1 MKSLFRGFAAF
12 LLLVSIAFSASAKTV
27 DMSDFADGEGWK
39 RFSAVLVADGFMKP
53 GANEFDTQGL
63 SVPAYQHKLTAEQ
76 RASVNFDA
84 FHRLNIMTNNLPEVI
99 SVDQFR
105 RVAGNLKLP
114 DVQVVAAAKTSTTP
128 TTLAPAA
135 TAPQVQTPPVPVVT
149 AENVRQQLNELSA
162 SVDGK
167 YNGIKSRVEEL
178 KAELKKTALKSD
190 IAKIVEETQTII
202 NLTNRVK
209 VVEGK
214 VEKLE
219 LAVNHP
225 ETGLASVNGKAQTAY
240 NTAMTASDDVGKLT
254 KKVSELT
261 NSVRGLANGFDDVW
275 VAIAVIGLIALL
287 AVVMSIVAILRR
299 GPSAKTAAWEDRTP
313 PVL

>member
-12 LLLVSIAFSASAKTV
+12 LLLSIAFSASAKTV

-149 AENVRQQLNELSA
+149 TENVQQMLDKLSK

-202 NLTNRVK
+202 NLTDRVK
-209 VVEGK
+209 VVEKK
-214 VEKLE
+214 VENLE
-219 LAVNHP
+219 LKQLEFNSSL
-225 ETGLASVNGKAQTAY
+225 TRLDGQQKKTA
-240 NTAMTASDDVGKLT
+240 TDVAKLQ
-254 KKVSELT
+254 VGQLSISELW
-261 NSVRGLANGFDDVW
+261 LW
-275 VAIAVIGLIALL
+275 VYGL
-287 AVVMSIVAILRR
+287 AVVVAL
-299 GPSAKTAAWEDRTP
+299 SL
-313 PVL
+313 VLNFVALSKKPASPFR